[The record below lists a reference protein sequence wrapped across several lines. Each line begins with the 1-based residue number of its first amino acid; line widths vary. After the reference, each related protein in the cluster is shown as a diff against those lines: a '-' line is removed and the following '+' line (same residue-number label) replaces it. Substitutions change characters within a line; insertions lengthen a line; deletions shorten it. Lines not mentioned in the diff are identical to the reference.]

1 MNTIAPKNSL
11 LWGLGC
17 ELALSTCGDLL
28 LKTGSH
34 FFSVLNKRHR
44 FRYPQP
50 LNVEQSMTLSSLTM
64 NHLSIGPK
72 TINFSL
78 CLLPEALVLPLQSS
92 CFLEPK
98 EKMVVFCTCS
108 H

>member
-34 FFSVLNKRHR
+34 FFSVLNTRHR

-50 LNVEQSMTLSSLTM
+50 LNVKQSMTLISLTV

-78 CLLPEALVLPLQSS
+78 CLLPEVLALPLQSY
-92 CFLEPK
+92 CFLESK
-98 EKMVVFCTCS
+98 EKMMVFCTCS
-108 H
+108 D